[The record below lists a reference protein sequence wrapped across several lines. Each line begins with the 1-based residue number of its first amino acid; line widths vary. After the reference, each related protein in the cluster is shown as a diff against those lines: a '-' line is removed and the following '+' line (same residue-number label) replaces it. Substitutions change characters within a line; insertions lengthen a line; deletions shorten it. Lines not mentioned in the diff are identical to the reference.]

1 MLRESQTGLR
11 ATIQPIIETRWTM
24 PDDTRWSK
32 GHAQCLGCGTTTRDH
47 AERGCCQLCLPVW
60 RRRVHAARWNPLN
73 PGPRKSWPMQQLFG
87 DHQDASP
94 NVLSLH
100 KQEVL
105 RQLGS
110 RLSRLRYEESL
121 RIGPVTQLQLEEELN
136 RVWKLIRPKP
146 SHKTTS
152 PFENG
157 ASWIGQSFTPEQM
170 TVIAGFLVDLTRH
183 VPWYRGTSTM
193 EHGTT
198 RS

>member
-1 MLRESQTGLR
+1 
-11 ATIQPIIETRWTM
+11 M
-24 PDDTRWSK
+24 PDDTGWSK
-32 GHAQCLGCGTTTRDH
+32 RHAQCLGCGTTTRDQ
-47 AERGCCQLCLPVW
+47 AERGCCRLCLPVW
-60 RRRVHAARWNPLN
+60 RLKVKAARWNPLD

-87 DHQDASP
+87 DRQDASP
-94 NVLSLH
+94 KVLSLH

-105 RQLGS
+105 RQLDS

-121 RIGPVTQLQLEEELN
+121 RIGPVTQLQLEVELN

-157 ASWIGQSFTPEQM
+157 ASWIGQSFAPEQM

-183 VPWYRGTSTM
+183 VPWLPWHFDRRAWYDKVISAMLDERWQRAAASV
-193 EHGTT
+193 
-198 RS
+198 RDS